1 VNDQPTPQSI
11 RDLVCAILLIPQATD
26 PTINALIVQAKAERA
41 DGKPRAFKAE
51 PQWSLGAVAVL
62 NCLNEETGKAYQKTA
77 ANLVPIQRRLD
88 ECKDIQGMKDMVK
101 RQAKLWMNTEM
112 QKYLRPET
120 LFRASKFDAY
130 YQQRADAVLASVEDT
145 EAIRKQVFNL
155 RAQLPY
161 VVGEARQELVGR
173 IKALEGKL

>member
-1 VNDQPTPQSI
+1 MSDQPTIQSHI
-11 RDLVCAILLIPQATD
+11 KDLVCAILLIPQAHD
-26 PTINALIVQAKAERA
+26 QAINDLIRQRIAEQQQP
-41 DGKPRAFKAE
+41 KPKAE